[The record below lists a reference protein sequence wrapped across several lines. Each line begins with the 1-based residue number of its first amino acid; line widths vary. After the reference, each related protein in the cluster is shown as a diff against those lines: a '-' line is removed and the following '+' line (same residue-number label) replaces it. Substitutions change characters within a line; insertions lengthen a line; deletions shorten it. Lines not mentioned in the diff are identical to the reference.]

1 MSIRINLAPPETR
14 RRRAFTLNVQLPEFN
29 VGLGIAIACAVVVLA
44 LGTYYY
50 ALSHQESMLQ
60 SAVQRAAGEL
70 QTIRVSLGQSGKV
83 RGQLDEL
90 RERLEAIQTLTRN
103 QARPIALF
111 DAIADA
117 VPKDLWL
124 TGLEDKVSD
133 LKVTGTAFSA
143 IAVADFLSNLRTSGR
158 FKEVDLV
165 SSKQDLAK
173 SPRLV
178 TFEAA
183 CRFGG

>member
-14 RRRAFTLNVQLPEFN
+14 RRRAFTLTPRLPEFN
-29 VGLGIAIACAVVVLA
+29 IGLGVAIASAIVVVGLGS
-44 LGTYYY
+44 YYY
-50 ALSHQESMLQ
+50 SLSRQESTLQ
-60 SAVQRAAGEL
+60 SAVQRANSEL
-70 QTIRVSLGQSGKV
+70 QTIKITLGQGSKV
-83 RGQLDEL
+83 RAQLDDL
-90 RERLEAIQTLTRN
+90 KARLEAIETLSKT

-111 DAIADA
+111 DALADTL
-117 VPKDLWL
+117 PKDLWL
-124 TGLEDKVSD
+124 TGLEDKASD
-133 LKVTGTAFSA
+133 VKVTGTAFSA
-143 IAVADFLSNLRTSGR
+143 TAVADFLSNLRTSGR
-158 FKEVDLV
+158 FMEVDLV